1 MTRFTY
7 NDALN
12 TLYGFINYEL
22 KRQDQ
27 LPPEALN
34 LDRPRQ
40 LAAIMGN
47 PENRYPIIHVAG
59 TKGKGSVC
67 AMCVAMLQ
75 AAGYKVGLY
84 TSPHMQDFRE
94 RFQIN
99 GQLISQEQL
108 AQIVFD
114 LKPIFAQVEGLSWF
128 EATTALAF
136 EYFAREKV
144 DIAVIEVGLGG
155 TLDST
160 NIVKPI
166 VSIITSLSFDHMAV
180 LGNTIGAIAGEK
192 AGIIKSGIPVV
203 SAPQPADG
211 QAVIERVAAE
221 KHAPLTLIGRDW
233 LLEIAAP
240 SLDGQRFSVQVG
252 DETKSYTTNLLGQH
266 QAINAAVALAAM
278 PHVEKAGLPV
288 PASAQAEGLQNVRWA
303 GRLEIVHHNP
313 LVVTDAAHNRASARY
328 LAESLT
334 QLFTAKPLVLVFGAK
349 GDKDISGMMEELLPM
364 VDSLVITQAVD
375 ARAENPDQIVAKARQ
390 VRPDLDIAIVS
401 TVGDALRQGMRLAE
415 PQGLV
420 CATGSL
426 YIVGEV
432 RTELG
437 IGPGEFEP
445 TAANPSHSHTPIQ
458 EQ

>member
-7 NDALN
+7 SDALN

-34 LDRPRQ
+34 LERPRQ
-40 LAAIMGN
+40 LAALMGN

-75 AAGYKVGLY
+75 AAGYQVGLY
-84 TSPHMQDFRE
+84 SSPHMQDFRE

-99 GQLISQEQL
+99 GRLISQEHMTQL
-108 AQIVFD
+108 VFD
-114 LKPIFAQVEGLSWF
+114 LNPIFSQVKGLSWF

-160 NIVKPI
+160 NIVNPI
-166 VSIITSLSFDHMAV
+166 VSLITSLSFDHTAV
-180 LGNTIGAIAGEK
+180 LGNTIAAIAGEK

-221 KHAPLTLIGRDW
+221 KQAPLTLIGRDW
-233 LLEIAAP
+233 PLEIHAP
-240 SLDGQRFSVQVG
+240 SLDGQTFETRVG
-252 DETKSYTTNLLGQH
+252 DTPKSYSTNLIGQH
-266 QAINAAVALAAM
+266 QAINATVALAAM
-278 PHVEKAGLPV
+278 PPIEKAGLLV
-288 PASAQAEGLQNVRWA
+288 PEAARSTGLQQVRWA

-313 LVVTDAAHNRASARY
+313 TVIVDAAHNRASARY
-328 LAESLT
+328 LAESLS
-334 QLFTAKPLVLVFGAK
+334 QLFVARPLILVFGAK
-349 GDKDISGMMEELLPM
+349 GDKDITGMMEELAPI
-364 VDSLVITQAVD
+364 VDSLIVTQAVD
-375 ARAENPDQIVAKARQ
+375 ARAENPDQIVAKAQQ
-390 VRPDLDIAIVS
+390 VRADLSISVVP
-401 TVGDALRQGMRLAE
+401 TVADALQQGIQLA
-415 PQGLV
+415 GSKGVV
-420 CATGSL
+420 CAAGSL

-437 IGPGEFEP
+437 IGPGEFDPPP
-445 TAANPSHSHTPIQ
+445 TQFRSPSAAK
-458 EQ
+458 E